1 MKKHI
6 VSVLRIALSLGLL
19 VFLFSRIDVQN
30 LLDHI
35 RDLNLGLYLLGVLLY
50 FGFIACW
57 SFRWRYIIKAAG
69 EQVAF
74 WKVFKTTLVGDFFG
88 LFLPEAVGSDLARM
102 YGLSRET
109 GKGANTVSTV
119 LLDRAIGLISLSL
132 MAMVAL
138 LLHTEMVGYGEVAA
152 VVIFLLVGLAGG
164 WFLFFNKSF
173 MRRFRWVFKIPYI
186 DRLEEGLTNLYRT
199 LHTLHQHPGLI
210 VNTLLISLV
219 LQIVEVA
226 SVVLIGLALGIET
239 DVIHYFV
246 FMPLIWVITTVPIS
260 IGGLG
265 VRENAFVFF
274 FTQVGVSRT
283 PALALSLLYFSCRVI
298 SGLIGGLVF
307 LASMIER
314 QRNPDAPAR
323 TTA

>member
-1 MKKHI
+1 MKKYI
-6 VSVLRIALSLGLL
+6 ISVLRVGLSIGLL
-19 VFLFSRIDVQN
+19 VFLFSRIDLQN

-35 RDLNLGLYLLGVLLY
+35 KDLNPALYLLGVAMY

-109 GKGANTVSTV
+109 GKGANTISTV

-132 MAMVAL
+132 MALVAL
-138 LLHTEMVGYGEVAA
+138 LLHTQMVGYREVAA

-186 DRLEEGLTNLYRT
+186 DHLEDGLTNLYRT

-239 DVIHYFV
+239 ELIHYFIY
-246 FMPLIWVITTVPIS
+246 MPLIWVITTVPIS

-265 VRENAFVFF
+265 VRENAFAFF
-274 FTQVGVSRT
+274 FTQAGVST
-283 PALALSLLYFSCRVI
+283 PLALALSLLYFSCRVI
-298 SGLIGGLVF
+298 SGVIGGLIF
-307 LASMIER
+307 LVSMIGR
-314 QRNPDAPAR
+314 QRNPDLPAQ
-323 TTA
+323 TPA

>member
-1 MKKHI
+1 MKKYVI
-6 VSVLRIALSLGLL
+6 SVLRIALSLGLL
-19 VFLFSRIDVQN
+19 ALLFSRIDIQN

-35 RDLNLGLYLLGVLLY
+35 KGLNLGLYLLGVAMY

-109 GKGANTVSTV
+109 SKGANTVSTV

-138 LLHTEMVGYGEVAA
+138 LLHTELTGYREVAA
-152 VVIFLLVGLAGG
+152 VVIILLAGLAGG

-173 MRRFRWVFKIPYI
+173 MKRFRWVFRIPYI

-219 LQIVEVA
+219 LQIVEVL
-226 SVVLIGLALGIET
+226 SVVLIGMALGIET
-239 DVIHYFV
+239 EVIHYFI

-265 VRENAFVFF
+265 VRENAFAFF
-274 FTQVGVSRT
+274 FTQVGVGE
-283 PALALSLLYFSCRVI
+283 PLALAMSLLYFSCRVI
-298 SGLIGGLVF
+298 SGLTGGLIF
-307 LASMIER
+307 LASMIGR
-314 QRNPDAPAR
+314 QRNPDSPAQ

>member
-1 MKKHI
+1 MKKYI
-6 VSVLRIALSLGLL
+6 MSAVRITLSLALL
-19 VFLFSRIDVQN
+19 ALIFSRIDIQN

-35 RDLNLGLYLLGVLLY
+35 KNLNLGLYLLGVALY

-57 SFRWRYIIKAAG
+57 SFRWRYIIKASG
-69 EQVAF
+69 EQVAL

-109 GKGANTVSTV
+109 GKGASTISTV

-138 LLHTEMVGYGEVAA
+138 LLHTEMVGYREVAA
-152 VVIFLLVGLAGG
+152 VVIFLLAGLAGG

-173 MRRFRWVFKIPYI
+173 MRRFRWVFKIPYV
-186 DRLEEGLTNLYRT
+186 DRLENGLTDLYRT
-199 LHTLHQHPGLI
+199 LHNLHQQPGLI
-210 VNTLLISLV
+210 LNTLLISLA
-219 LQIVEVA
+219 LQIVEVL
-226 SVVLIGLALGIET
+226 SVVLIGAALGMEVE
-239 DVIHYFV
+239 VIHYFIY
-246 FMPLIWVITTVPIS
+246 MPLIWVITTVPIS

-265 VRENAFVFF
+265 VRENAFAFF
-274 FTQVGVSRT
+274 FRQVGVSS
-283 PALALSLLYFSCRVI
+283 PLALALSLLYFSCRVI
-298 SGLIGGLVF
+298 SGLIGGLIF
-307 LASMIER
+307 LVSMIGE
-314 QRNPDAPAR
+314 QRKPEAQAR

>member
-6 VSVLRIALSLGLL
+6 ISVLRIGLSLGLL
-19 VFLFSRIDVQN
+19 LLLFSRIDLQN

-35 RDLNLGLYLLGVLLY
+35 KKLNLGLYLLGVVMY
-50 FGFIACW
+50 FAFIACW

-102 YGLSRET
+102 YGLSQET
-109 GKGANTVSTV
+109 GKGANTISTV

-138 LLHTEMVGYGEVAA
+138 LLHTQMVGYQEVA
-152 VVIFLLVGLAGG
+152 VVVVALLAGLAGG

-173 MRRFRWVFKIPYI
+173 MRRFRWVFKVPYLN
-186 DRLEEGLTNLYRT
+186 RLEEGLTNLYRT

-219 LQIVEVA
+219 LQIIEVI
-226 SVVLIGLALGIET
+226 SVILIGAALGIEVE
-239 DVIHYFV
+239 VIHYFI

-265 VRENAFVFF
+265 VRENAFAFF
-274 FTQVGVSRT
+274 FTQVGVSA
-283 PALALSLLYFSCRVI
+283 PLALALSLLYFSCRVI
-298 SGLIGGLVF
+298 SGLIGGLIF
-307 LASMIER
+307 LASMIGR
-314 QRNPDAPAR
+314 QRNPDLPAQ
-323 TTA
+323 TAA